1 MTLTCLFDINETVL
15 DLSALDGLFTELF
28 GDPRSRTLWFAQT
41 LQNAMTAELCGRHAP
56 FEAQGQAALEMI
68 GARLG
73 RTLTADD
80 RQRVAKAL
88 QALPA
93 HADVR
98 AGLDFARAQGVRCI
112 AFSNNARAATQA
124 QLAYAGLSDA
134 FAGILSAEDAGASKP
149 ATAAYRQAAVSLDQP
164 AEQLW
169 LVAVH
174 AWDIAGA
181 QAAGFKG
188 ALLQRQAEQVAN
200 PLAPP
205 AVTAGTLQEAVARIL
220 AHEGRSQRPGVL
232 TSAPSP
238 AGAGFSRQ

>member
-15 DLSALDGLFTELF
+15 DLSALDDLFTELF
-28 GDPRSRTLWFAQT
+28 GDPGSRTLWFAQT

-68 GARLG
+68 GARFG
-73 RTLTADD
+73 RTLSAAD
-80 RQRVAKAL
+80 RRRVADAL
-88 QALPA
+88 KRLPA

-98 AGLDFARAQGVRCI
+98 AGLDFARAHGVRCI

-124 QLAYAGLSDA
+124 QLEYAGLGEA
-134 FAGILSAEDAGASKP
+134 FADILSAEDAGASKP
-149 ATAAYRQAAVSLDQP
+149 VTATYRQAAASLGQP
-164 AEQLW
+164 AEDLW
-169 LVAVH
+169 LIAVH

-188 ALLQRQAEQVAN
+188 ALLQRRPDQVVN

-205 AVTAGTLQEAVARIL
+205 VVTADTLQEAVARIL
-220 AHEGRSQRPGVL
+220 AYEGRG
-232 TSAPSP
+232 
-238 AGAGFSRQ
+238 

>member
-1 MTLTCLFDINETVL
+1 MNLTCLFDINETVL

-28 GDPRSRTLWFAQT
+28 GDPQSRTLWFAQT

-56 FEAQGQAALEMI
+56 FEAQGQAALDMI
-68 GARLG
+68 AARLG
-73 RTLTADD
+73 RTLAAADK
-80 RQRVAKAL
+80 QRVADAL
-88 QALPA
+88 KRLPA

-124 QLAYAGLSDA
+124 QLEYAGLSDA
-134 FAGILSAEDAGASKP
+134 FADILSAEDAGASKP
-149 ATAAYRQAAVSLDQP
+149 ATATYRQAAASLGEP
-164 AEQLW
+164 VERLW
-169 LVAVH
+169 LIAVH

-188 ALLQRQAEQVAN
+188 ALLQRRPDQVAN

-205 AVTAGTLQEAVARIL
+205 QVTAGTLQEAVARIL
-220 AHEGRSQRPGVL
+220 AHEGRG
-232 TSAPSP
+232 
-238 AGAGFSRQ
+238 

>member
-15 DLSALDGLFTELF
+15 DLSALDDLFTELF
-28 GDPRSRTLWFAQT
+28 GDPGSRTLWFAQT

-68 GARLG
+68 GARFG
-73 RTLTADD
+73 RTLSAAD
-80 RQRVAKAL
+80 RQRVADAL
-88 QALPA
+88 KRLPA

-98 AGLDFARAQGVRCI
+98 AGLDFARAHGVRCI

-124 QLAYAGLSDA
+124 QLDYAGLGDA
-134 FAGILSAEDAGASKP
+134 FASKP
-149 ATAAYRQAAVSLDQP
+149 VTATYRQAAASLGQP
-164 AEQLW
+164 AEDLW
-169 LVAVH
+169 LIAVH

-188 ALLQRQAEQVAN
+188 ALLQRRPDQAAN

-205 AVTAGTLQEAVARIL
+205 VVTAGDLQEAVARIL
-220 AHEGRSQRPGVL
+220 AHEGRG
-232 TSAPSP
+232 
-238 AGAGFSRQ
+238 

>member
-28 GDPRSRTLWFAQT
+28 GDPQSRTLWFAQT

-56 FEAQGQAALEMI
+56 FEAQGQAALDMI
-68 GARLG
+68 AARLG
-73 RTLTADD
+73 RTLAAADK
-80 RQRVAKAL
+80 QRVADAL
-88 QALPA
+88 KRLPA

-124 QLAYAGLSDA
+124 QLEYAGLSDA
-134 FAGILSAEDAGASKP
+134 FADILSAEDASASKP
-149 ATAAYRQAAVSLDQP
+149 ATATYRQAAASLGQP
-164 AEQLW
+164 AEGLW
-169 LVAVH
+169 LIAVH

-181 QAAGFKG
+181 QAAGFRG
-188 ALLQRQAEQVAN
+188 ALLQRRSDQVAN

-205 AVTAGTLQEAVARIL
+205 LVTAGTLQEAVARIL
-220 AHEGRSQRPGVL
+220 VHEDRS
-232 TSAPSP
+232 
-238 AGAGFSRQ
+238 